1 MMNKRR
7 LPHIITVGSFVVFV
21 VLGLASV
28 TLPSP
33 APSGQS
39 SPAPSE
45 QPSPAPSEQPNF
57 SRDWALGNFTDQ
69 WGTKT
74 GKYFMVFQ
82 GRIRGVFSNRVA
94 SNASLTVEELTF
106 SNEYLSFDLLE
117 YGGNT
122 LLGSGMTS
130 TVTVTMV
137 TRSLGEKTFSGGI
150 ASSSTK
156 TVIVNFNEDL
166 LEVFKLQEEVNFRI
180 TVANRAIGENY
191 YQFSF
196 TPRNFVA
203 AYDAMNALGAQ

>member
-1 MMNKRR
+1 MMNKRK
-7 LPHIITVGSFVVFV
+7 LPHIITVISFVVFV
-21 VLGLASV
+21 VIGLASV

-39 SPAPSE
+39 SPASSGQSSGE
-45 QPSPAPSEQPNF
+45 ANF
-57 SRDWALGNFTDQ
+57 SRDWALGEFTDQ

-74 GKYFMVFQ
+74 GKCFMVFQ
-82 GRIRGVFSNRVA
+82 GGIRGVFSNRVT

-117 YGGNT
+117 RGENT
-122 LLGSGMTS
+122 LLGMGMTS
-130 TVTVTMV
+130 SVSVTMI

-150 ASSSTK
+150 ASNSTK
-156 TVIVNFNEDL
+156 TVIVNFDEDL
-166 LEVFKLQEEVNFRI
+166 LNVFKLQEEINFRI
-180 TVANRAIGENY
+180 TVSNRAIGENY

-203 AYDAMNALGAQ
+203 AYDGMNALSAQ